1 MPFRSF
7 LPWAQL
13 GRRVRRRG
21 SCRLGLLRILGEVG
35 LEGKVLVKSSQ
46 SLSWFDP
53 DTGAQ
58 ERSVCRRH
66 CLEGGWVC
74 PEAGWRNRADLGE
87 ETGKGVRGG
96 ETRRSA

>member
-1 MPFRSF
+1 MERGARAGALPEPVPFRSL
-7 LPWAQL
+7 LPRAQL
-13 GRRVRRRG
+13 GRRARRRG
-21 SCRLGLLRILGEVG
+21 SCRLGLLRIPGEVG

-58 ERSVCRRH
+58 ERSVCGRH

-74 PEAGWRNRADLGE
+74 PEAGWRM
-87 ETGKGVRGG
+87 
-96 ETRRSA
+96 

>member
-1 MPFRSF
+1 MPFRAL

-21 SCRLGLLRILGEVG
+21 SCRLGLLTILGEGG
-35 LEGKVLVKSSQ
+35 LEEKVLVKSCR
-46 SLSWFDP
+46 SLSWFDL

-74 PEAGWRNRADLGE
+74 PEGGWRM
-87 ETGKGVRGG
+87 
-96 ETRRSA
+96 